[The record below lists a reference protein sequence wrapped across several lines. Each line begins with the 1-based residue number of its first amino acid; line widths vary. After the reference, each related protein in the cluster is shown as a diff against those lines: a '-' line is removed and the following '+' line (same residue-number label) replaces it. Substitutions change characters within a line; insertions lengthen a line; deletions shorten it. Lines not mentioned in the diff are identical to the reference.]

1 MEGRATVE
9 RFAAYRHGNARV
21 GHCAALRRR
30 CGVIAG
36 AVALL
41 AGHSP
46 AGRAQEVAA
55 FRLTGVEGYAS
66 VRYLR
71 DEYATRQLDAAS
83 RQDQADL
90 REELFLMT
98 HSYVYHPSFL
108 ALDLG
113 AGPVFQ
119 RARTSLD
126 GVDGSSSGTQYNL
139 SARASFLRDKPY
151 RGSLFYERLN
161 PTVTVAPGSVV
172 SQENKRYGFDLSLA
186 APLRLDIDGSRVR
199 ARGTSPDRIVD
210 NQTDQFS
217 LRASQ
222 RIGGLGLARFRYDF
236 TGLGSS
242 NGSPNLPI
250 QSTTIDRNYY
260 QIDTHLRYGEAQ
272 KYDLYSIASFEKQ
285 TYAIG
290 SGGLPERNTRR
301 LRLDLRGRESQRLN
315 VFATYDYS
323 STDQTVSVVSLE
335 SASAGMSYDLTKELL
350 LRLNARAQDIGGNQ
364 FDVRSRAADALVQY
378 MRPLGP
384 GMLNANYS
392 LRYEQR
398 DQQASA
404 PQANIIGEAITL
416 AGTTPVALARQRVV
430 AGSVVVNNA
439 ARTQTFVEGIDYLLT
454 LVGLQTRVQ
463 RIVGGSIVD
472 GQDVAVDYAY
482 DPGGT
487 YAATQTDQTLN
498 VDWSLGSYVN
508 LYVRYV
514 DQAPELRAGAPTTPL
529 NAVQSTLYGTRM
541 DMPLNLPIDVAIGGL
556 YQREIFRETISPYRR
571 EQAELYVRS
580 EPPFGSGQIRLG
592 ARRVNQ
598 DFERSP
604 QDVRLVGYDLSVLT
618 RHAHGVTVS
627 ANATYERD
635 TGAPLLRTRQLATA
649 RAQWRY
655 RRADLTMDF
664 VRSRESQDG
673 YERRRSL
680 VQILLRRDF

>member
-1 MEGRATVE
+1 MGGHAQAE
-9 RFAAYRHGNARV
+9 RFVAHRHGNVRM
-21 GHCAALRRR
+21 GHCAALCCR

-41 AGHSP
+41 GGFSS

-71 DEYATRQLDAAS
+71 DEYETRQLGVAV
-83 RQDQADL
+83 RQDQSDL

-108 ALDLG
+108 TLDLG
-113 AGPVFQ
+113 AGPIFQ
-119 RARTSLD
+119 RARTTLD
-126 GVDGSSSGTQYNL
+126 GVEGSSSGTQYNL

-151 RGSLFYERLN
+151 HGSLFYERLN
-161 PTVTVAPGSVV
+161 PTVTVSPGSVV
-172 SQENKRYGFDLSLA
+172 SQENTRYGFDLSLP
-186 APLRLDIDGSRVR
+186 APLRVDIDGSRLR

-250 QSTTIDRNYY
+250 QSTIIDRKYY
-260 QIDTHLRYGEAQ
+260 QLDTHLRFGANQ
-272 KYDLYSIASFEKQ
+272 KYDLYGLGSFEAQ
-285 TYAIG
+285 EYTIG
-290 SGGLPERNTRR
+290 AGGLPERKARR
-301 LRLDLRGRESQRLN
+301 LLVDFRGRESQRLN
-315 VFATYDYS
+315 VFGIYDYS
-323 STDQTVSVVSLE
+323 STDQTISVVSLE
-335 SASAGMSYDLTKELL
+335 SASAGMSYSLTKELL
-350 LRLNARAQDIGGNQ
+350 LRLNARAQEIGGNQ
-364 FDVRSRAADALVQY
+364 FDARSRAADALLQY
-378 MRPLGP
+378 TRPLGP
-384 GMLNANYS
+384 GALNANYS

-398 DQQASA
+398 DQRASA
-404 PQANIIGEAITL
+404 TQVDIIGEALTL
-416 AGTTPVALARQRVV
+416 AGTTQVALSRQRVIG
-430 AGSVVVNNA
+430 GSVVVNNA
-439 ARTQTFVEGIDYLLT
+439 ARTQIFVEGIDYLLT
-454 LVGLQTRVQ
+454 LVGLETRVQ

-482 DPGGT
+482 DAGGT

-498 VDWSLGSYVN
+498 VDWSLDSHLN
-508 LYVRYV
+508 LYVRYF
-514 DQAPELRAGAPTTPL
+514 DQAPELRSGAPTTPL
-529 NAVQSTLYGTRM
+529 NAVKSTLYGTRM
-541 DMPLNLPIDVAIGGL
+541 DLPLRLPIDVAIGGL
-556 YQREIFRETISPYRR
+556 YQRETVRETISPYRR

-580 EPPFGSGQIRLG
+580 EPPFVSGQIRLG

-598 DFERSP
+598 DFERSL

-618 RHAHGVTVS
+618 RHAYGVTVS
-627 ANATYERD
+627 VNATYERD
-635 TGAPLLRTRQLATA
+635 TGAPLARTRQLGTA

-655 RRADLTMDF
+655 RKADLTMDF
-664 VRSRESQDG
+664 IRSRESQNG
-673 YERRRSL
+673 YERKRSL
-680 VQILLRRDF
+680 AQIFLRRDL